1 MDYSS
6 IIKNKRSFA
15 ISTTWIDLEGIR
27 LSEVNQTE
35 NDKYCLIS
43 FLCGIKK
50 KKKDHRYLERT
61 GWVVARDGK

>member
-1 MDYSS
+1 MDYYS

-35 NDKYCLIS
+35 NDKHCLIS

-50 KKKDHRYLERT
+50 KKRT
-61 GWVVARDGK
+61 